1 MVKSCKIA
9 NFDFCQVVSLPT
21 FTACKSESIGQL
33 LAGNMAA
40 VNGGT
45 RTNAEK
51 KSLASKLSGTLNRN
65 NSGKTLLLLI
75 ILHIYNFSGLVYE
88 NGLFAGFFFYIH
100 WRQYDFVYLIDYLVM
115 NS

>member
-65 NSGKTLLLLI
+65 NSGKYFSFI
-75 ILHIYNFSGLVYE
+75 AYYNIR
-88 NGLFAGFFFYIH
+88 GLFMKMAALRVSSIGGRMTLFT
-100 WRQYDFVYLIDYLVM
+100 
-115 NS
+115 